1 MPVADPITF
10 RKELA
15 MYREIFF
22 CISILFSRFLPRLVV
37 IEDLFSAKENH
48 QRSPTM
54 MVDRK
59 FTEMSPVFM
68 TIQHPVAS

>member
-15 MYREIFF
+15 MHREIFF
-22 CISILFSRFLPRLVV
+22 YISIIFSRFLPRLVV
-37 IEDLFSAKENH
+37 IEDLFSAKEN